1 MGDVAIDFQAV
12 FGGIYDALADRVVC
26 DNYLNQEEELINFIE
41 EQVDIRGDAIENE
54 IGTYA
59 CLGSYDSL
67 RGTEKLSVGIVLE
80 EGQEMYFLKNG
91 KDRKENGIGI
101 IIVVISFL
109 IVIFIVGF
117 WFGKQK
123 GLNEKEDGVYGK
135 TLEEA
140 DENENLGDIAE
151 ETELLKGEKEES
163 VEVWSQEKL
172 NEMLITS
179 EELEERVSEK
189 VLNEIFAEYGEW
201 QDYYEVDFD
210 NDGKKDIV
218 VSNGAG
224 MGNMGYSYRFFYRN
238 EGNGIYNMTFGLSN
252 TMSISKPLNF
262 NGKNYW
268 IQVRSNGNVNPG
280 FDYDYDECN
289 IYYFENGHPI
299 ELASLT
305 FDPMIVNS
313 ILCGEMDKDELEVD
327 VAVKKKFINDFIN
340 MSYGPW

>member
-1 MGDVAIDFQAV
+1 MGDVVIDFQAV

-59 CLGSYDSL
+59 CFGSYDSL

-151 ETELLKGEKEES
+151 EMELLKGEKEES

-172 NEMLITS
+172 NEMLIAIQKQYIFQKWYEN
-179 EELEERVSEK
+179 EE
-189 VLNEIFAEYGEW
+189 N
-201 QDYYEVDFD
+201 
-210 NDGKKDIV
+210 
-218 VSNGAG
+218 
-224 MGNMGYSYRFFYRN
+224 
-238 EGNGIYNMTFGLSN
+238 IYNMPNSLDKDLV
-252 TMSISKPLNF
+252 SISSKDLEEVIFYQDKSGVIYFIPTRMVNKQIVMENREF
-262 NGKNYW
+262 E
-268 IQVRSNGNVNPG
+268 VRECNVNGEAGYYLYSCEFLETDWKRIIYPEPDNQYIYI
-280 FDYDYDECN
+280 FPTQKLCN
-289 IYYFENGHPI
+289 I
-299 ELASLT
+299 SLMT
-305 FDPMIVNS
+305 YIS
-313 ILCGEMDKDELEVD
+313 
-327 VAVKKKFINDFIN
+327 
-340 MSYGPW
+340 